1 MLQGKVS
8 DISRDFLRRLIL
20 AGGLGGG
27 GGHLEEGVLILRGGV
42 IP

>member
-27 GGHLEEGVLILRGGV
+27 AGAMKAPRNSKDVVL
-42 IP
+42 